1 MTSDDKNRGEK
12 LQCDINREA
21 AKTAL
26 LSGKVIQISYRWK
39 NKNKNMI
46 EEHGKKTNT
55 CCYKSKEIATGFN

>member
-39 NKNKNMI
+39 NNKNMI

-55 CCYKSKEIATGFN
+55 FCYKSKEIATGFN

>member
-39 NKNKNMI
+39 NNKNMI